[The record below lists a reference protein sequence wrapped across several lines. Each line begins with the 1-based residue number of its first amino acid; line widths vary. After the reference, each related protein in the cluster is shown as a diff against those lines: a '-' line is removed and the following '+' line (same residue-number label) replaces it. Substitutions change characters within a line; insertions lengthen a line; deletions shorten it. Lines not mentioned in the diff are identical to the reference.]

1 MINLIGGYTPG
12 FFFPFASVY
21 TPVYPCVLD
30 GSLSFLEMVWKI
42 LKDLN
47 KTITAVNNNHTD
59 IINLAAEIDR
69 IEAALNQKLSYL
81 EVNFNFLVLPVT
93 ADKTFEE
100 CVEAFDKGLVIG
112 RGQMGRGELCFY
124 AAIKKDD
131 DSEIRFYAV
140 TSHNTLAEIV
150 YTADGITVTAH
161 TNITTDGGT
170 ITGTLNVPEPT
181 QNSNAA
187 TKKYVDDQDA
197 ATLNSAKNYADG
209 EVDAALTYVSTHYVS
224 NTGNAG
230 STYGTMA
237 VTDRNF
243 TNIPTSPDTIT
254 FNALLEKLG
263 RWYVEIAN
271 KVSDVIVS
279 ESGGTYS
286 ANKTFVDVY
295 QLVIEGQEV
304 RCIYTTTDATRSKNV
319 LRVENYG
326 PTSILFKNN
335 NYQLTWSSDDTISVT
350 TI

>member
-81 EVNFNFLVLPVT
+81 EVNFNFLTLPVT

-112 RGQMGRGELCFY
+112 RGLMGRSELCFY

-150 YTADGITVTAH
+150 YTADSITVTAH
-161 TNITTDGGT
+161 TNITTEGGT
-170 ITGTLNVPEPT
+170 ITGSLNVPAPT
-181 QNSNAA
+181 QNANAA

-197 ATLNSAKNYADG
+197 ATLVSAKNYADG
-209 EVDAALTYVSTHYVS
+209 EVDAALTFVSTHYVS

-230 STYGTMA
+230 STYAKREATE
-237 VTDRNF
+237 RNF
-243 TNIPTSPDTIT
+243 TDIPTAPDTLT
-254 FNALLEKLG
+254 MDGLMQKLA
-263 RWYVEIAN
+263 RWYVEIKN
-271 KVSDVIVS
+271 KVSDVTIS
-279 ESGGTYS
+279 DTLPYT
-286 ANKTFVDVY
+286 ADKAFVDVY
-295 QLVIEGQEV
+295 QLVSEGQEV
-304 RCIYTTTDATRSKNV
+304 RCIFTGSGIRDKKV

-335 NYQLTWSSDDTISVT
+335 DYELTWGSDETITVT
-350 TI
+350 TV

>member
-1 MINLIGGYTPG
+1 MINIIGGYTPG

-47 KTITAVNNNHTD
+47 ITITAVNNNHTD

-81 EVNFNFLVLPVT
+81 EVNFNFLTLPVS

-100 CVEAFDKGLVIG
+100 CIEAFNKGLVIG

-131 DSEIRFYAV
+131 DTEIRFYAL

-150 YTADGITVTAH
+150 YTAEGITVRAH
-161 TNITTDGGT
+161 TNITTEGGT

-197 ATLNSAKNYADG
+197 ATLVSAKNYTDS
-209 EVDAALTYVSTHYVS
+209 EVDTALTYVSNHYVS
-224 NTGNAG
+224 NSGNAG
-230 STYGTMA
+230 STYGTRTS
-237 VTDRNF
+237 TDRDF
-243 TNIPTSPDTIT
+243 TDIPAGPTTIT
-254 FNALLEKLG
+254 INALLAKLG

-271 KVSDVIVS
+271 KVSDVII
-279 ESGGTYS
+279 SGSSGTYT
-286 ANKTFVDVY
+286 ANKTFADVY
-295 QLVIEGQEV
+295 QLVIEGQEI
-304 RCIYTTTDATRSKNV
+304 RCIYTSSDATRSHNV

-326 PTSILFKNN
+326 PSSILFKNN
-335 NYQLTWSSDDTISVT
+335 DYTLVWTSNETITIT
-350 TI
+350 TN